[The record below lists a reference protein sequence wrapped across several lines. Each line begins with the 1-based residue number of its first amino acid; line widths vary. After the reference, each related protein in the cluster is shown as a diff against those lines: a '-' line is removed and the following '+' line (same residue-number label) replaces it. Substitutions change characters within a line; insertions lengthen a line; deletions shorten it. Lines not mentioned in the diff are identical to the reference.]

1 MSPLAQIPTPP
12 PVPGVPGVP
21 GFQTAFQTGATT
33 SLDQLVARSAD
44 LQRQLSSLRAQQSE
58 LRRLGQS
65 SDNAVR
71 SATREQLGQVNMQAA
86 QVRTELASVNAAIR
100 SALPQGVA
108 GTTTQPENN
117 NRGNVPGEAIAAMS
131 VVFMLAVLMP
141 ISIAFARRIWRR
153 GSSPKQAEDV
163 VSPRLDRLENAVDAI
178 AIEIERISEGQ
189 RFVTKVMTERPTP
202 RAHAAPAPEHAEAS
216 ALGEAKPFLALGAGP
231 IEPIPVAQ
239 RQAVRQS
246 ITPH

>member
-1 MSPLAQIPTPP
+1 VGI
-12 PVPGVPGVP
+12 
-21 GFQTAFQTGATT
+21 QTGTS
-33 SLDQLVARSAD
+33 SLDALVARQAE
-44 LQRQLSSLRAQQSE
+44 LQQALNSLRAQQSE
-58 LRRLGQS
+58 LRRLVQS
-65 SDNAVR
+65 SDQAVR
-71 SATREQLGQVNMQAA
+71 AATRTELGQVNLQVA
-86 QVRTELASVNAAIR
+86 QVRTTLAAVQAEIKTR
-100 SALPQGVA
+100 A
-108 GTTTQPENN
+108 GITVQPPDNS

-153 GSSPKQAEDV
+153 GSSPRQSEDV

-189 RFVTKVMTERPTP
+189 RFVTKVMTERSTP
-202 RAHAAPAPEHAEAS
+202 RAHAVPVPERAEAS

>member
-1 MSPLAQIPTPP
+1 M
-12 PVPGVPGVP
+12 
-21 GFQTAFQTGATT
+21 
-33 SLDQLVARSAD
+33 D
-44 LQRQLSSLRAQQSE
+44 LQRQLNSLTAQRTE
-58 LRRLGQS
+58 LRRLAQG

-71 SATREQLGQVNMQAA
+71 TATREQVGQINLQIA
-86 QVRTELASVNAAIR
+86 QVRTELASVNAQIK
-100 SALPQGVA
+100 SGLPQGVIL
-108 GTTTQPENN
+108 QPENNN

-153 GSSPKQAEDV
+153 GTSPMKQADDV
-163 VSPRLDRLENAVDAI
+163 VSPRLDRLETAVDAI

-189 RFVTKVMTERPTP
+189 RFVTKVMTERPTA

-216 ALGEAKPFLALGAGP
+216 ALGEAKPVLALGAGP

>member
-1 MSPLAQIPTPP
+1 MSPLAQN
-12 PVPGVPGVP
+12 PVPPLPPAAP
-21 GFQTAFQTGATT
+21 GFPVAVQTGAA
-33 SLDQLVARSAD
+33 SLDALVARAID
-44 LQRQLSSLRAQQSE
+44 LQRQLSSLQAQQSE
-58 LRRLGQS
+58 LRRMTRS
-65 SDNAVR
+65 NDNAVR
-71 SATREQLGQVNMQAA
+71 TATREQLGQVNLQAA
-86 QVRTELASVNAAIR
+86 QVRTELASVNAQLR
-100 SALPQGVA
+100 NALPR
-108 GTTTQPENN
+108 GTPWTVQPENNN

-153 GSSPKQAEDV
+153 GSSPRQAEDV

-202 RAHAAPAPEHAEAS
+202 RANAAPAPEHAEAS

>member
-1 MSPLAQIPTPP
+1 MSFQAQPTPP
-12 PVPGVPGVP
+12 AVPPAPIAP
-21 GFQTAFQTGATT
+21 GFAIPVQTGAT
-33 SLDQLVARSAD
+33 SLDALALRAVD
-44 LQRQLSSLRAQQSE
+44 LQRQLNSLNAQRSE
-58 LRRLGQS
+58 LRRLNQS
-65 SDNAVR
+65 GDNAVR
-71 SATREQLGQVNMQAA
+71 SATRDQLGQVNMQIA
-86 QVRTELASVNAAIR
+86 QVRTELASVNAALR
-100 SALPQGVA
+100 SGLPAGVL
-108 GTTTQPENN
+108 GSTQQENN

-141 ISIAFARRIWRR
+141 ISIAYARRIWRR
-153 GSSPKQAEDV
+153 GTSPRQTEDV
-163 VSPRLDRLENAVDAI
+163 VSPRLDRLETAVDAI

-202 RAHAAPAPEHAEAS
+202 RANAAPVPERAESS
-216 ALGEAKPFLALGAGP
+216 ALGDAKPFLALGAGP

>member
-1 MSPLAQIPTPP
+1 MSPLAQAPTPIP
-12 PVPGVPGVP
+12 PVAPIAP
-21 GFQTAFQTGATT
+21 GFPAAVQTGRL
-33 SLDQLVARSAD
+33 SLDALVERANA
-44 LQRQLSSLRAQQSE
+44 LQAQLSALRAQQSE
-58 LRRLGQS
+58 LRRLAQS

-71 SATREQLGQVNMQAA
+71 TATREQLGQVNLQAA
-86 QVRTELASVNAAIR
+86 QVRTELASVNAQLR
-100 SALPQGVA
+100 SGLPQGVVV
-108 GTTTQPENN
+108 QQENN

-153 GSSPKQAEDV
+153 GTSPKQSEDV
-163 VSPRLDRLENAVDAI
+163 VSPRLDRLETAVDAI

>member
-1 MSPLAQIPTPP
+1 MSLPAQAIPPAAPTPP
-12 PVPGVPGVP
+12 AAPV
-21 GFQTAFQTGATT
+21 FATSIQSGAT
-33 SLDQLVARSAD
+33 SIDALIVRAAD
-44 LQRQLSSLRAQQSE
+44 LQRQLDALNAQRTE
-58 LRRLGQS
+58 LRRLVQS

-71 SATREQLGQVNMQAA
+71 AATRDQLGQVNMQIA
-86 QVRTELASVNAAIR
+86 QVRTELASVNAQIR
-100 SALPQGVA
+100 SGLPQAVVV
-108 GTTTQPENN
+108 QPEPG

-141 ISIAFARRIWRR
+141 ISIAYARRIWRR
-153 GSSPKQAEDV
+153 GTSPRQTEDV
-163 VSPRLDRLENAVDAI
+163 VSPRLDRLETAVDAI

-202 RAHAAPAPEHAEAS
+202 RANAAPERAESS
-216 ALGEAKPFLALGAGP
+216 ALGDAKPFLALGAGP